1 MSKTFDIGISTA
13 YGAAVRG
20 GYAGTY
26 EQFCAD
32 LARLADVLEEFLGF
46 SVTIQTLAEGQQA
59 TASYENGV
67 LSLGIP
73 KGDTGNGIQ
82 SISLLSTVGLV
93 KTYRITYTSGNYF
106 DFPVADGKG
115 IQSTVLNSDYTLTI
129 TYTDGTTWTS
139 ESIRG
144 QVGATPH
151 LTIGTVET
159 LPPSQSASATITG
172 TDENPVLNLEI
183 PKGDTGE
190 VSQSEFDDLSDDVAD
205 LSRQINHF
213 DDNLPGTVQTV
224 NFGTDGKPS
233 SVVHT
238 KNGATVRTDAYT
250 WGDGTVTETR
260 TTADGSYITMVT
272 DLSTLVTT
280 ISEIQEAS

>member
-106 DFPVADGKG
+106 DFPVADGNG

-139 ESIRG
+139 GSIRG

-151 LTIGTVET
+151 LTIGTVKT
-159 LPPSQSASATITG
+159 LPPSKSASATITG

-190 VSQSEFDDLSDDVAD
+190 VSQSEFDDLSDGVAD
-205 LSRQINHF
+205 LSRHLS
-213 DDNLPGTVQTV
+213 DL
-224 NFGTDGKPS
+224 
-233 SVVHT
+233 
-238 KNGATVRTDAYT
+238 
-250 WGDGTVTETR
+250 ETR
-260 TTADGSYITMVT
+260 LKSGDEEDADLHLGFYLDENG
-272 DLSTLVTT
+272 DLCQVD
-280 ISEIQEAS
+280 EEVNNG

>member
-1 MSKTFDIGISTA
+1 MSKVKDGGITTA

-26 EQFCAD
+26 GQFCAD
-32 LARLADVLEEFLGF
+32 LARLAEVLEEFLGF
-46 SVTIQTLAEGQQA
+46 SVKVQTLAEGQQA
-59 TASYENGV
+59 TASYDSGV

-93 KTYRITYTSGNYF
+93 KTYRITYTNGNYF
-106 DFPVADGKG
+106 DFPVADGNG

-139 ESIRG
+139 TSIRG

-172 TDENPVLNLEI
+172 TDENPVLNLRI

-190 VSQSEFDDLSDDVAD
+190 VSQSEFDALSDDVDD
-205 LSRQINHF
+205 LSRHLS
-213 DDNLPGTVQTV
+213 DL
-224 NFGTDGKPS
+224 
-233 SVVHT
+233 
-238 KNGATVRTDAYT
+238 
-250 WGDGTVTETR
+250 ETR
-260 TTADGSYITMVT
+260 LKSGDEEDAELHLGFYLDENG
-272 DLSTLVTT
+272 DLCQVD
-280 ISEIQEAS
+280 EEVNNG